1 MNAHALHFSTR
12 ILLVANRAADQLAVQ
27 RALERSSLP
36 CELVVCGLAED
47 IPAALASGGMGFDIV
62 VVDHDLPGMSG
73 FEAYRQLRA
82 QEDIPPFVML
92 SGAGSE
98 SLATEALKAGIYDY
112 IVKDPEQEYLRLLP
126 LKLQSVHKRHRD
138 HIARLEAKAQLEKAR
153 DELEKTVDQRTAE
166 LARMVE
172 ALEREV
178 AERKQ
183 TEQALRAS
191 EQTLR
196 ALSRQIVETQ
206 ENERRAIAKELHDSI
221 GANLAAIKFAIEEK
235 LHKMDNAPP
244 QNAVALETI
253 VTHIRDTIKE
263 VRRIS
268 TSLRPSMLDDLGLL
282 ATVKWFCRSSQEMY
296 TDTRIETAFGL
307 QESEIPEPSKI
318 VVYRILQEALNN
330 ALKHSAADTIEVGL
344 ERMGDGMRMC
354 VRDNGCGFDLQER
367 LDNPDPLTGYGLRG
381 MYDRAE
387 VVGGRLV
394 IDARPGRGTAVCLEM
409 PAEPLLV
416 DADHP
421 PSH

>member
-92 SGAGSE
+92 SSAGSE

-138 HIARLEAKAQLEKAR
+138 YLARLEAKAQLEKTR
-153 DELEKTVDQRTAE
+153 DDLEKTVDQRTAE

-282 ATVKWFCRSSQEMY
+282 ATVKWFCRSS
-296 TDTRIETAFGL
+296 
-307 QESEIPEPSKI
+307 
-318 VVYRILQEALNN
+318 
-330 ALKHSAADTIEVGL
+330 
-344 ERMGDGMRMC
+344 
-354 VRDNGCGFDLQER
+354 
-367 LDNPDPLTGYGLRG
+367 
-381 MYDRAE
+381 
-387 VVGGRLV
+387 
-394 IDARPGRGTAVCLEM
+394 
-409 PAEPLLV
+409 
-416 DADHP
+416 
-421 PSH
+421 

>member
-1 MNAHALHFSTR
+1 MNAHASHSPIR
-12 ILLVANRAADQLAVQ
+12 ILLIEHHEADQLALR
-27 RALERSSLP
+27 RALETSSFR
-36 CELVVCGLAED
+36 CELIVRGHAED
-47 IPAALASGGMGFDIV
+47 IKAALASDDEDFDIV
-62 VVDHDLPGMSG
+62 VIDYDLPDISG
-73 FEAYRQLRA
+73 FDAYLQLRS
-82 QEDIPPFVML
+82 QGDLPPFVML
-92 SGAGSE
+92 SAAGSDY
-98 SLATEALKAGIYDY
+98 LATEALKAGIYDY
-112 IVKDPEQEYLRLLP
+112 IVKDPQQEYLRQLP
-126 LKLQSVHKRHRD
+126 LKLQSVHKRHRN
-138 HIARLEAKAQLEKAR
+138 HLASLKAKAKLVNAR

-183 TEQALRAS
+183 TERALRAS

-235 LHKMDNAPP
+235 LHKMDDTPP
-244 QNAVALETI
+244 DNAVALETI

-296 TDTRIETAFGL
+296 TDTHIETAFEL

-330 ALKHSAADTIEVGL
+330 ALKHSKADTIEVRV
-344 ERMGDGMRMC
+344 ERMDDGMRMC
-354 VRDNGCGFDLQER
+354 VRDNGCGFDLQDR

-387 VVGGRLV
+387 VVGGRLT
-394 IDARPGRGTAVCLEM
+394 IAATPGQGTAVCLEI
-409 PAEPLLV
+409 PAEPLIA
-416 DADHP
+416 DAEHP
-421 PSH
+421 HSL